1 MTPTDS
7 DTPKTIAD
15 NAAPLSE
22 AGFDLSVVDRLL
34 ATTRAVRRRL
44 DYDRPVEREVVLD
57 CIRLS
62 QQAPTGTNAQ
72 HWRWLV
78 VDDPTKRKAIGELY
92 ARGIPMLDE
101 SARNASDEQTAAV
114 YKHARNFASRLGDV
128 PVHVFPCLEGRLAD
142 DAQLVHTTTYF
153 GSIYQAVWSFQLALR
168 SRGLGSVFTTMH
180 LAFEEESRAILGL
193 PDNVVQTAL
202 LPVAYTVGTNFK
214 AAKRPGPETITHFN
228 EWGT

>member
-1 MTPTDS
+1 MTTTPA
-7 DTPKTIAD
+7 DTLNNDAEM
-15 NAAPLSE
+15 SE
-22 AGFDLSVVDRLL
+22 SGFDLAVVDRLL
-34 ATTRAVRRRL
+34 STTRAVRRRL
-44 DYDRPVEREVVLD
+44 DYDRPVKRELILD

-78 VDDPTKRKAIGELY
+78 VDDPAKRKAIGDLY

-101 SARNASDEQTAAV
+101 SAKNATDQQTVGV
-114 YKHARNFASRLGDV
+114 YRHARDFASRLGDV
-128 PVHVFPCLEGRLAD
+128 PVHVFPCLEGRLD
-142 DAQLVHTTTYF
+142 DEAELVHTTTYF

-202 LPVAYTVGTNFK
+202 LPVAYTVGTDFRP
-214 AAKRPGPETITHFN
+214 APRPGPESITHFN
-228 EWGT
+228 VWGA